1 MLRSEKK
8 VYERLLVPTCQLLP
22 GCKAFLG
29 IMVKGATFVL
39 KMLRVAVKQ
48 FNISGWWRHWPSGT
62 ITLRPF
68 WECKNY
74 KVHVKDIQ
82 YLIPNML
89 CINNIWD

>member
-48 FNISGWWRHWPSGT
+48 FNISG
-62 ITLRPF
+62 
-68 WECKNY
+68 
-74 KVHVKDIQ
+74 
-82 YLIPNML
+82 
-89 CINNIWD
+89 